1 MHRFTAACVG
11 LIRSFFTW
19 HCFKFLFRTHLTD
32 KLLQNIF
39 SIIHRGTIP
48 VDCERTAK
56 VRVLAQIGKVFGDF
70 RLPILDWRPLMA
82 DE

>member
-1 MHRFTAACVG
+1 MG

-19 HCFKFLFRTHLTD
+19 HCFKFLFRTRLTD

-56 VRVLAQIGKVFGDF
+56 VRVLAQIEKVFGYFRFAIADF
-70 RLPILDWRPLMA
+70 GLETVNGR
-82 DE
+82 